1 MGLVEYASPESSV
14 ESDRFFTCPGNRT
27 TVRRVQA
34 FTILSRPPVTLRV
47 AFRVS
52 RSTCRVPR
60 VAFRA
65 GPARAASCDCE
76 SLRAAGVER
85 ANRVVCVRA
94 LLQAALL
101 AKARG
106 SAADAG
112 GAQSKL
118 VKDILKE
125 QQAGAAAGAGDKE
138 ADDAKKE
145 GTGIRLGRLKKTGAD
160 KNKNFGLT
168 DADLEQLRAAIQV
181 GGEGGRRG
189 AARWGAAR
197 VRARTPSERR
207 RRIAAAAG
215 IPLGWCDA

>member
-1 MGLVEYASPESSV
+1 MCA
-14 ESDRFFTCPGNRT
+14 
-27 TVRRVQA
+27 
-34 FTILSRPPVTLRV
+34 
-47 AFRVS
+47 
-52 RSTCRVPR
+52 
-60 VAFRA
+60 
-65 GPARAASCDCE
+65 
-76 SLRAAGVER
+76 
-85 ANRVVCVRA
+85 RA

-181 GGEGGRRG
+181 GGEGGGGARRAG
-189 AARWGAAR
+189 APPAC
-197 VRARTPSERR
+197 ARTPSERR